1 MIDENA
7 GAVVVTIGIEEE
19 GSRTIEIPTG
29 AIVVN
34 NLQDGLQY
42 SYVSGNNLEI
52 KVQGDQE
59 LLDAL
64 ELDEGSLSINL
75 VTYKEPGEYDVP
87 VEVKLPEGCSL
98 AENVVIKVRLEQVE
112 NKESE

>member
-1 MIDENA
+1 M
-7 GAVVVTIGIEEE
+7 
-19 GSRTIEIPTG
+19 
-29 AIVVN
+29 
-34 NLQDGLQY
+34 
-42 SYVSGNNLEI
+42 
-52 KVQGDQE
+52 
-59 LLDAL
+59 DAL